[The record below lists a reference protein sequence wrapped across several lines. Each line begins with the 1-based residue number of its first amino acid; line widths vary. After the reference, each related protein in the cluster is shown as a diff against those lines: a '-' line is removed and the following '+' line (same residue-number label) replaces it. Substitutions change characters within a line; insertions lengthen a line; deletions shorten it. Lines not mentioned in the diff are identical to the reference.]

1 VNVRSSLQVPAELRF
16 RIGEFARRAGATP
29 RLVRYY
35 EELGLLPD
43 VDRQDG
49 EHRLYDEADV
59 ERLRELLHV
68 RELLGLSLV
77 ELREW
82 TEAERARRA
91 IRERWHAGG
100 SESPERTRL
109 LAESAGYLER
119 QLALVRSRSAA
130 LAELEQELLE
140 RRARVASLISSD
152 DMDPTDR

>member
-1 VNVRSSLQVPAELRF
+1 VLDTAPDLRF

-43 VDRQDG
+43 ADRQEG
-49 EHRLYDEADV
+49 EHRLYGEQDV

-77 ELREW
+77 ELRAW

-100 SESPERTRL
+100 SESPGRARL
-109 LAESAGYLER
+109 LAEAGSHVER
-119 QLALVRSRSAA
+119 QLALVRSRTAA
-130 LAELEQELLE
+130 LAQLEAELLE
-140 RRARVASLISSD
+140 RRARIDALLSD
-152 DMDPTDR
+152 TDDTDPTER